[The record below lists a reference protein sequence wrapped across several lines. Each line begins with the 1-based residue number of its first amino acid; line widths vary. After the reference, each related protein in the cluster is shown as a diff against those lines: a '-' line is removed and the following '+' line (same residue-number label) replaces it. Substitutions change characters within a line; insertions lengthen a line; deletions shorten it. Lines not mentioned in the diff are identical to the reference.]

1 MPRGTSR
8 LDVANLRPRS
18 IILRMAKKITL
29 ASIAAQIEKMEA
41 RMEKGFGAVAE
52 DLSKL
57 TTKEQMIS
65 LHTQAT
71 SIETQLRG
79 MKHIKLDLRVADLE
93 EEVFGKTPA

>member
-1 MPRGTSR
+1 
-8 LDVANLRPRS
+8 
-18 IILRMAKKITL
+18 MAKKITL

-79 MKHIKLDLRVADLE
+79 MKHIKLNYARRR
-93 EEVFGKTPA
+93 P